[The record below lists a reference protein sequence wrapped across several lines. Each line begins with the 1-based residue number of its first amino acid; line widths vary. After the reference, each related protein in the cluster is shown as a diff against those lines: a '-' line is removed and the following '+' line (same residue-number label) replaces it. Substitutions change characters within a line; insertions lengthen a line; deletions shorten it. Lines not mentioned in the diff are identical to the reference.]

1 MPQQKT
7 GISTTTTSSS
17 TTNDAITRV
26 VEWNDKMEIEFFRA
40 VIKNRPVDIAKEFN
54 SNSPVK
60 CSISELWERFGLYFN
75 IQKLEELEH
84 EFDGDDNDN
93 DQEESSLF
101 EFNLPMD
108 EYHNLIAENRK
119 AGGSSRGE
127 SPSPSYIKGQRG
139 RKGHSR
145 TSSLTVSLESS
156 PEPEETKKPRRTRIT
171 RKSDISLEN
180 NKTLNKR
187 VSRSRKTSDAI
198 SPTHNLLL

>member
-1 MPQQKT
+1 
-7 GISTTTTSSS
+7 TTSSS

-60 CSISELWERFGLYFN
+60 CSISELWERF
-75 IQKLEELEH
+75 
-84 EFDGDDNDN
+84 
-93 DQEESSLF
+93 
-101 EFNLPMD
+101 
-108 EYHNLIAENRK
+108 ENRK